1 MKDTIFYFYIY
12 KIVYY
17 GFHDFFLYVILF
29 YFLFTF
35 FNVFTFS
42 EYGKTLSK
50 HIFRPICYFLS
61 KIKNSIKKY
70 FTFLWKKNYKFIFFF
85 LIPFISMFVISSS

>member
-1 MKDTIFYFYIY
+1 MKDTIFKYYIMAFM
-12 KIVYY
+12 I
-17 GFHDFFLYVILF
+17 FFYVILF
-29 YFLFTF
+29 YFLFKF